1 VETFTS
7 KISFVRKAFG
17 EVTLAR
23 DGVNVAAK
31 CPNCKSSSKRKF
43 SINLE
48 TWGCHCWVC
57 GIKGKN
63 LRSIL
68 FKYVGNDFAYEY
80 SDRFLSKSHKN
91 KMSEEIE
98 DKVSLPRDFIPLFLN
113 FSPSD
118 PDIKDCMRYLVSRG
132 INKRDIWYFKLGTCE
147 KGSYRRRIIVPSFD
161 SDGIL
166 NYFSARSIDES
177 SGFKYLNS
185 KAKKTDIIF
194 NELNIDWKSELTLVE
209 GPFDL
214 FKCNQNSTCLLGSNL
229 RKDSYLFKKI
239 ASNRTPVL
247 LALDSDMKKKSA
259 KIADLLSSYDCQVR
273 IADLKGYSDVGEM
286 RRSDFAKAMSCAKLW
301 SRESSL
307 MQKISSIQT
316 GSLI

>member
-17 EVTLAR
+17 EVDIAR
-23 DGVNVAAK
+23 DGINVAVK
-31 CPNCKSSSKRKF
+31 CPNCKESTKRKF
-43 SINLE
+43 SINLQ

-68 FKYVGNDFAYEY
+68 FKYVGNELGHEY
-80 SDRFLSKSHKN
+80 SDRFVCKKN
-91 KMSEEIE
+91 SVVVEKNE
-98 DKVSLPRDFIPLFLN
+98 DEKISLPSGFIPLFLN
-113 FSPSD
+113 FGSRD
-118 PDIKDCMRYLVSRG
+118 PDIKDCISYLRSRG
-132 INKRDIWYFKLGTCE
+132 INKKDVWYFKLGTCSSG
-147 KGSYRRRIIVPSFD
+147 KFRRRVIVPSFNAE
-161 SDGIL
+161 GEL

-185 KAKKTDIIF
+185 KSRKTEIIF
-194 NELNIDWKSELTLVE
+194 NEINIDWRSELAIVE

-229 RKDSYLFKKI
+229 RTDSYLFKKI
-239 ASNRTPVL
+239 VSNKTPII
-247 LALDSDMKKKSA
+247 LALDSDMRDKSA
-259 KIADLLSSYDCQVR
+259 KIADLLSSYNCDVK
-273 IADLKGYSDVGEM
+273 IMDLSGYSDVGEM
-286 RRSDFAKAMSCAKLW
+286 SKIEFNRQRLSAVPW
-301 SRESSL
+301 SRKSSL